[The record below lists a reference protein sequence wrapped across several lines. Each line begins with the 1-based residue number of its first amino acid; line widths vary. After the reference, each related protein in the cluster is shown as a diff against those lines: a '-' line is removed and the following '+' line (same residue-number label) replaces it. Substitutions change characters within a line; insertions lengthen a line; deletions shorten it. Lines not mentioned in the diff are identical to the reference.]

1 MTSTRRPTWRLTC
14 EGAVISGGLAP
25 LSTIVVHAKAD
36 TGKHFPIDCTVLL
49 GLREHVRVKIR
60 RGGMQERTLPPS
72 WAGYTAPWHHQ
83 RGPTCLTVHTVSRLC
98 VPVFS
103 VSDHIRESAPE
114 CFATPRRRRLDPRT
128 TDRGHL
134 STAAS
139 DVGAITPFSFILH
152 TYGPSPQIRRYGRPL
167 CRLGDS

>member
-1 MTSTRRPTWRLTC
+1 M
-14 EGAVISGGLAP
+14 
-25 LSTIVVHAKAD
+25 H
-36 TGKHFPIDCTVLL
+36 
-49 GLREHVRVKIR
+49 VKIR
-60 RGGMQERTLPPS
+60 RCGMQERTLPPS

-139 DVGAITPFSFILH
+139 DVGAIALFLLFYTRTAPPHKYGGTVGACVGLVTPSCHLADRRGCLSVVVRRIGAPPKTFAPTGYNILC
-152 TYGPSPQIRRYGRPL
+152 RPL
-167 CRLGDS
+167 R